1 MQYDSE
7 IDRKKGDVKVKEG
20 LLFLR
25 NFYNERATIITKQNN
40 RGGSISELDQMLNGA
55 ENKRSPSQMQT
66 NQVIMPSLSMCSA
79 YKRRRA
85 KIG

>member
-7 IDRKKGDVKVKEG
+7 IDRRKGDVKVKEG
-20 LLFLR
+20 LLFLK
-25 NFYNERATIITKQNN
+25 NFYNERATIITKAN
-40 RGGSISELDQMLNGA
+40 RGGSISELDQMLNGG